1 MESCSIILLCL
12 ILFIMM
18 SSSFICIATY
28 YKISF
33 LLKANIP
40 LVCIPHFLN
49 PYTVGGHLHCFCVLA
64 VVNSAAVRMDVQR
77 SLHDPEC
84 NTDV

>member
-40 LVCIPHFLN
+40 LGVHATFSQSIAPL
-49 PYTVGGHLHCFCVLA
+49 VGIYLRLATFTSA
-64 VVNSAAVRMDVQR
+64 VVKMDVSR
-77 SLHDPEC
+77 SLHPDW
-84 NTDV
+84 